1 MGQKSIGAFIAA
13 LRKANGM
20 TQKDLADRL
29 NVSDKTVSRWER
41 DEGAPDL
48 SLIPV
53 IAEIFGVTCD
63 ELLRGERR
71 APEERADEAEAEGES
86 ATARGQKQRQRLLAA
101 GLTRYKN
108 HTYIAMGVSLAG
120 LAAAMI
126 LNLGFLYA
134 IIGFSVAM
142 IFLIAGV
149 VCQLIFINNAFAAV
163 AGIDEGK
170 DLYNYKRSVVRLGE
184 YSFGLDVFLLG
195 VALPLLFVAAYLGL
209 SAASWLAYGLLAAAV
224 LTVVYVVICW
234 AVNASLVKKGVLRMD
249 EAAEACYWKKHRLQ
263 RKYGVRLCV
272 ALVITLAAQIGVNA
286 VDATVFTSGTLFEDY
301 NSFVAYIEEVV
312 SRDTDYYG
320 TEAVAVVSEPE
331 EEAVLI
337 YQAFTEDWESLYF
350 DENGSPVSES
360 YVNSLSNVTYGDA
373 LVDGEGN
380 LLCKWVWRNRSVSCI
395 RYGGESSGYLPIV
408 TYDDEAL
415 AHADFVIFW
424 LNILFV
430 AAYVAETVVTVV
442 VYRKQRKG

>member
-20 TQKDLADRL
+20 TQKDLAEKL

-48 SLIPV
+48 TLIPV

-63 ELLRGERR
+63 ELLRGERKT
-71 APEERADEAEAEGES
+71 PEERASEADNAEES

-101 GLTRYKN
+101 SLTKYKN
-108 HTYIAMGVSLAG
+108 HTYIAMGISLAG

-134 IIGFSVAM
+134 IVGFSVAM
-142 IFLIAGV
+142 IFLVAGV

-170 DLYNYKRSVVRLGE
+170 DLYDYKKSVVRLGE

-234 AVNASLVKKGVLRMD
+234 AVNASLVKKGVLRM
-249 EAAEACYWKKHRLQ
+249 EETAEARYWKRHRLQ
-263 RKYGVRLCV
+263 RKYGVRLSV
-272 ALVITLAAQIGVNA
+272 ALAVTLAAQIGVNA

-301 NSFVAYIEEVV
+301 NSFVAYIEEEV

-331 EEAVLI
+331 EAVLI
-337 YQAFTEDWESLYF
+337 YQAYTEDWEPLYF
-350 DENGSPVSES
+350 NEDGNPVSES
-360 YVNSLSNVTYGDA
+360 YVNSLGNVTYGDA

-380 LLCKWVWRNRSVSCI
+380 LLCKWVWKNRSVS
-395 RYGGESSGYLPIV
+395 RLSYGSASSGYLPIV
-408 TYDDEAL
+408 AYDDEAL
-415 AHADFVIFW
+415 AHGDMVLFW
-424 LNILFV
+424 LNVLFA
-430 AAYVAETVVTVV
+430 AAYAAEVVITVV
-442 VYRKQRKG
+442 VYRKQRSK